1 MCDINE
7 EDRKLQNA
15 IIENAYSTMA
25 IYKQKEKEY
34 RIAANSKGFYSTC
47 DKERYTS
54 EANKYK
60 KQIEELYN
68 IIFNTK
74 K

>member
-1 MCDINE
+1 
-7 EDRKLQNA
+7 
-15 IIENAYSTMA
+15 MA